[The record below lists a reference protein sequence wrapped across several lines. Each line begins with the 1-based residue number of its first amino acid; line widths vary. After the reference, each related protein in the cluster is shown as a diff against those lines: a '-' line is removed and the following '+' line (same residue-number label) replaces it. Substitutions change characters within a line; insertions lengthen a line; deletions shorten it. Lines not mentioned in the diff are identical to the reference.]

1 MKKGILR
8 KSLVATLITGSL
20 VVISCGGEEKKKNDA
35 SEVNHGQNDGNE
47 DKGPNGFE
55 MPGIPT
61 PNDLFDI
68 VKSLG
73 VEQKPGITN
82 DVAKVGDYVDSKS
95 KALNFGVYS
104 ADLGYISCFEAGP
117 DFLSY
122 FEVIRKLGDDLGISA
137 AFDQSIIERIE
148 TNEGNLDSLFS
159 ISNDTYFE
167 SYAFLEENGKG
178 KELGLI
184 IAGGWIESM
193 YLIFELSGDYRE
205 DNILNSSIADQ
216 QIILESILEFLSRY
230 PGDDMQDVQERF
242 SNILMSYTENTTFVE
257 TETKVENEGDK
268 MILGGGAEF
277 KMNEVAYVEIRKQVV
292 ELRNY
297 ITQK

>member
-1 MKKGILR
+1 MKKRILTR
-8 KSLVATLITGSL
+8 SIVATAFAGSL
-20 VVISCGGEEKKKNDA
+20 VLTGCGGEEKKKNEA
-35 SEVNHGQNDGNE
+35 AEVQVEEEGQDSGQE
-47 DKGPNGFE
+47 VQGFE
-55 MPGIPT
+55 LPGIPT

-73 VEQKPGITN
+73 VQKKPGITN
-82 DVAKVGDYVDSKS
+82 DVTKLTEYVDSKS

-117 DFLSY
+117 DFLDY
-122 FEVIRKLGDDLGISA
+122 FSVIRKLGDDLGIAA

-148 TNEGNLDSLFS
+148 NNEGNLDSLFS

-178 KELGLI
+178 KELALI

-193 YLIFELSGDYRE
+193 YIIFELAGDYSE
-205 DNILNSSIADQ
+205 ESILNSSIADQ
-216 QIILESILEFLSRY
+216 QIILESILEFMSRY
-230 PGDDMQDVQERF
+230 DGEDMADIRDKF
-242 SNILMSYTENTTFVE
+242 SNILMSYTENMTYEEAE
-257 TETKVENEGDK
+257 TDVASEGNK
-268 MILGGGAEF
+268 LVLGGGPEF
-277 KMNEVAYVEIRKQVV
+277 SMNEVAYKEIKQQVV

-297 ITQK
+297 ITK